1 MKRLFWNALA
11 PLMILIMALGG
22 ILFVVHPHCFVN
34 RKYKTVM
41 TGGVPVKGAACFT
54 NSATEMDL
62 VLIPGENEGDYLVYS
77 VDVQGEVAGLLDK
90 REILAKLPGVLL
102 VRNPS
107 VYGKLIEREIYDPH
121 EIGHDPS
128 EYHITVGNA
137 RRIDVLYVPGKREHE
152 LPWTRIILALLR
164 DVFIAVMLLGAP
176 LFITMGWL
184 ALRRNGDAS
193 EQRHRRVAFLIA
205 VLATLDWL
213 VLAVAVRANL
223 FFPSVKGIETWAG
236 LLVSTGC
243 VLTSIF
249 GTGKFRRPMTYL
261 SVALMLTWLVVASF
275 PV

>member
-11 PLMILIMALGG
+11 PLMILIMAVGG

-34 RKYKTVM
+34 LKYKAVM
-41 TGGVPVKGAACFT
+41 TGGIPVQGAACFT
-54 NSATEMDL
+54 SSAAETEL
-62 VLIPGENEGDYLVYS
+62 ILIPGENESDYLVYS

-121 EIGHDPS
+121 EIGHDPNQ
-128 EYHITVGNA
+128 YHFTAGNA
-137 RRIDVLYVPGKREHE
+137 RRIDVLYVPGKTKHE

-176 LFITMGWL
+176 LFITVGWL

-193 EQRHRRVAFLIA
+193 WGRHRRVAFLIA
-205 VLATLDWL
+205 ILATLDWL

-223 FFPSVKGIETWAG
+223 FFPSFRGIETWAG
-236 LLVSTGC
+236 MVVSTAC
-243 VLTSIF
+243 VLASIV
-249 GTGKFRRPMTYL
+249 GTGNFRRPMTYL